1 MNIAT
6 EIQKEVFRALTAGI
20 ALLGAGTDMNE
31 ASSLTFANNIVDIYS
46 NSWGPS
52 DDGVTVGGPGMLTT
66 MALEAGV
73 TEVYIVVGD
82 TSRF

>member
-1 MNIAT
+1 MYFIY
-6 EIQKEVFRALTAGI
+6 IGI

-46 NSWGPS
+46 NSWGPG
-52 DDGVTVGGPGMLTT
+52 DDGLTVDGPGMLTT
-66 MALEAGV
+66 MALEDGV
-73 TEVYIVVGD
+73 TEVYIGVGD

>member
-1 MNIAT
+1 VYFIYT
-6 EIQKEVFRALTAGI
+6 GI

-46 NSWGPS
+46 NSWGPV
-52 DDGVTVGGPGMLTT
+52 DDGLTVDGPGMLTT
-66 MALEAGV
+66 MALEDGV
-73 TEVYIVVGD
+73 TEVYIGVGD